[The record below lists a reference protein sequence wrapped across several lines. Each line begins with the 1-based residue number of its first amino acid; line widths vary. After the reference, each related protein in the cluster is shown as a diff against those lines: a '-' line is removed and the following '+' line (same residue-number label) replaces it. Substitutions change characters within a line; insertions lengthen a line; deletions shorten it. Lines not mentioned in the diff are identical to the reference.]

1 MRVMKMA
8 RLKIIQ
14 GADKT
19 DVEIPE
25 DMLIANDDQ
34 VKSYI
39 RETLHRD
46 LPDNIVIERT
56 AEAIVCHPEAVYG

>member
-1 MRVMKMA
+1 MA
-8 RLKIIQ
+8 RLKVIV
-14 GADKT
+14 GEDKT

-39 RETLHRD
+39 RETLHRQ
-46 LPDNIVIERT
+46 LPENVVIERT
-56 AEAIVCHPEAVYG
+56 AEAIIVHPEAVYG